1 MSHEKPASLARLMF
15 HQDLDKMVTNVH
27 TFACGLFPQNRH
39 HFQNDLFG
47 IYEAE
52 RYPGRKTITLQD
64 PDDDVYSTV
73 YKAKNL
79 DEKVCALKEVYYAQ
93 KEANKQATTQN

>member
-1 MSHEKPASLARLMF
+1 
-15 HQDLDKMVTNVH
+15 MVTNVH
-27 TFACGLFPQNRH
+27 TFACGLFPQRIVTI
-39 HFQNDLFG
+39 FKNDLFG

-52 RYPGRKTITLQD
+52 RYPGRKTITPQD

-73 YKAKNL
+73 YKTKNL
-79 DEKVCALKEVYYAQ
+79 DEKVRALKEVYYAQ